1 MTLNEFIN
9 YMTENL
15 ESYSTFQRKAFE
27 FQFWKNNLRKK
38 KWNETRIER
47 AANDMWKQTMQ
58 NLYLQ
63 LKTQIKSTNSDWN
76 DYIKRNEIISLVNE
90 GIFEIEF
97 E

>member
-1 MTLNEFIN
+1 
-9 YMTENL
+9 
-15 ESYSTFQRKAFE
+15 
-27 FQFWKNNLRKK
+27 
-38 KWNETRIER
+38 
-47 AANDMWKQTMQ
+47 MQ